1 MISRQIHAVNNK
13 TKEILISHLSYQK
26 PLLTVWVTA
35 EETQGGERIMSES
48 NAGYY
53 S

>member
-1 MISRQIHAVNNK
+1 MISQQIYTVNNK
-13 TKEILISHLSYQK
+13 PTEILISHLSYQK
-26 PLLTVWVTA
+26 PLLTIWIAA

-48 NAGYY
+48 NEGYY